1 MDQAGQSTTSTSS
14 SSYLSSPEV
23 RRSSRMK
30 NPMEGFPITRFLP
43 KIVPFLP
50 VFMREPQTFS
60 EAVGRWQ
67 QAMTDSLQALE
78 KNGTDT

>member
-30 NPMEGFPITRFLP
+30 NPMEGFPRFLP

-67 QAMTDSLQALE
+67 QAMTDSL
-78 KNGTDT
+78 